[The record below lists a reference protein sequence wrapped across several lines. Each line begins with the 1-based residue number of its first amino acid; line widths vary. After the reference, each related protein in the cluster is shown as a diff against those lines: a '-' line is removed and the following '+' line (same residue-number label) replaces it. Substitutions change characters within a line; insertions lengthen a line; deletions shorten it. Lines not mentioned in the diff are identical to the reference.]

1 MCDPCRVEG
10 VYLVTAQVP
19 SREPP
24 LSRRSA
30 KVFVCH
36 KFPCFIWFCF
46 HVLSPSPVI
55 SDPATPT
62 CLAIS
67 SSLSPGIPRPS
78 LHLQLISSLV
88 PLYLYLSTFT
98 CSLPDCLVCFAKL
111 SRDLYVNHKPDY
123 PVFRPWTV
131 PRIPFSLPAP
141 RLTCLPVLS
150 DLPVLTL
157 PACPPITDYSA
168 CSLSDGLLNGESPG
182 FDSACL
188 SPGLLCLL
196 PCCISETLG

>member
-1 MCDPCRVEG
+1 
-10 VYLVTAQVP
+10 
-19 SREPP
+19 S
-24 LSRRSA
+24 
-30 KVFVCH
+30 
-36 KFPCFIWFCF
+36 
-46 HVLSPSPVI
+46 SPVI

-62 CLAIS
+62 CSAIS
-67 SSLSPGIPRPS
+67 SSLSPVNLRPS
-78 LHLQLISSLV
+78 LHLQLISALGAV
-88 PLYLYLSTFT
+88 YLYLPAII

-157 PACPPITDYSA
+157 PACTPTTDTLPA
-168 CSLSDGLLNGESPG
+168 PCRMVCCTDGSPG
-182 FDSACL
+182 FDPGCL
-188 SPGLLCLL
+188 VAGVIFLLSC
-196 PCCISETLG
+196 S